1 VTTIRPER
9 AGDADFI
16 ARAIMIAQRG
26 PYPRSRSFAV
36 AG

>member
-16 ARAIMIAQRG
+16 ARAIMIAQR